1 MDKQKIGFIGALAIV
16 LVAVVGGIYLA
27 AKGVAVPAWL
37 ASLLAV
43 IGPAFAWYAKP
54 PGSGDGAAKAVGLLL
69 ALALGSSVSAC
80 SWLRSGNH
88 AKDVASI
95 LTCISGEAAAGK
107 SPGEIALTPRDM
119 VKLQGTGTSFDQTY
133 YIASIDRS
141 ISFDEGFR
149 QTMRLKNTSPRSQ
162 TQV

>member
-69 ALALGSSVSAC
+69 VLALGSSVSAC

-107 SPGEIALTPRDM
+107 SPGEIALTCG
-119 VKLQGTGTSFDQTY
+119 LQSADEV
-133 YIASIDRS
+133 IDLV
-141 ISFDEGFR
+141 
-149 QTMRLKNTSPRSQ
+149 TRSQ
-162 TQV
+162 GVAAAAPKMGKPPAAPSSSSSGSK

>member
-1 MDKQKIGFIGALAIV
+1 MNTMDKQKIGFIGALAIV

-27 AKGVAVPAWL
+27 AKGMAVPAWL

-69 ALALGSSVSAC
+69 VLALGSSVSAC

-107 SPGEIALTPRDM
+107 SPGEIALTCG
-119 VKLQGTGTSFDQTY
+119 LQSADEV
-133 YIASIDRS
+133 IDLV
-141 ISFDEGFR
+141 
-149 QTMRLKNTSPRSQ
+149 TRSQ
-162 TQV
+162 GVAAAAPKMGKPPAAPSSSSSGSK

>member
-54 PGSGDGAAKAVGLLL
+54 PGQDAAKSDEKKG
-69 ALALGSSVSAC
+69 G
-80 SWLRSGNH
+80 
-88 AKDVASI
+88 AS
-95 LTCISGEAAAGK
+95 
-107 SPGEIALTPRDM
+107 
-119 VKLQGTGTSFDQTY
+119 
-133 YIASIDRS
+133 
-141 ISFDEGFR
+141 
-149 QTMRLKNTSPRSQ
+149 
-162 TQV
+162 